1 MKNET
6 IIPSRKIRIEAKTF
20 SLLDVKNIYKR
31 LAIEVDSQATREIN
45 ELQKP
50 ADKSEDDFEKLKK
63 DARKAFRVT
72 VTITGV
78 NDKSVEEDSL
88 WGDSEDVFDSPNIPE
103 RISSIYMSN
112 KSAYRSFANVEPN
125 NNFELF
131 LDFLKPP
138 LIDHNNF
145 ISSPTPNA
153 SSLDIHADN
162 NAWIGAINEAVFGIL
177 DKRKNRRSL
186 LHRGSIYDIGLFFP
200 VLPIAIYFCWSL
212 STLIE
217 NHLGTISKFLSS
229 IIYIYLVFLTMW
241 FYRILFG
248 YTRWAFPS
256 IELSDKSKSEKY
268 HRRFWNKLVSGIII
282 SLIASLLWQTLIT

>member
-50 ADKSEDDFEKLKK
+50 TDTSEDQFEKIKE

-72 VTITGV
+72 VVITGID
-78 NDKSVEEDSL
+78 DKSEEEDSL
-88 WGDSEDVFDSPNIPE
+88 WGDNEDIFDSPNIPE
-103 RISSIYMSN
+103 HISSIHMTN
-112 KSAYRSFANVEPN
+112 NAAYSSFVKVEPF
-125 NNFELF
+125 NNFVLF

-138 LIDHNNF
+138 LIDHNNP

-153 SSLDIHADN
+153 SILEINANN
-162 NAWIGAINEAVFGIL
+162 NAWIGAITLAVSGIL
-177 DKRKNRRSL
+177 DKRKNGRSF
-186 LHRGSIYDIGLFFP
+186 LHRGAVYDIGLFFP
-200 VLPIAIYFCWSL
+200 VLPIAIYLCWSL
-212 STLIE
+212 SSFIDKHFGAI
-217 NHLGTISKFLSS
+217 NVFLSL
-229 IIYIYLVFLTMW
+229 IIYIYLVYLTLW
-241 FYRILFG
+241 GYRILFG

-256 IELSDKSKSEKY
+256 IELSDKSGSEQK
-268 HRRFWNKLVSGIII
+268 HRSFWAKLMTGIMV
-282 SLIASLLWQTLIT
+282 SLIGSVLWQIFST

>member
-50 ADKSEDDFEKLKK
+50 ADSSEDDFKEFKK
-63 DARKAFRVT
+63 NARKAFRVS
-72 VTITGV
+72 VVITGL
-78 NDKSVEEDSL
+78 NDKSEEEDSL
-88 WGDSEDVFDSPNIPE
+88 WGDNEDIFDSPNMPE

-112 KSAYRSFANVEPN
+112 RTAYSSFTKVEPD

-138 LIDHNNF
+138 LIDHNNL

-153 SSLDIHADN
+153 SNLEIRANN
-162 NAWIGAINEAVFGIL
+162 NAWIGAITLAVSGIL
-177 DKRKNRRSL
+177 DKRRNRRSF
-186 LHRGSIYDIGLFFP
+186 LHRGAVYDIGLFFP

-212 STLIE
+212 STFVEKHFGAI
-217 NHLGTISKFLSS
+217 NVFLSS
-229 IIYIYLVFLTMW
+229 IFYIYLVFLTLW
-241 FYRILFG
+241 GYRILFG

-256 IELSDKSKSEKY
+256 IELNDKSGSEQN
-268 HRRFWNKLVSGIII
+268 HRSFWTKLMSGIMI
-282 SLIASLLWQTLIT
+282 SLIGSVLWQIFST